1 MIALHVQEFYKKH
14 ETSKSY
20 RFSFMRAHP
29 LARLYMARVAKQ
41 HWEHECAPVKE
52 ALKRGGHKAR
62 GWEVGAGTRGRAG
75 MLLHCGRRG
84 GKGPKGRQPPGPS
97 WESSCRDNRQAK
109 SREAFAQV
117 KLAAGVN
124 LSGCPSMTDL
134 TGL

>member
-1 MIALHVQEFYKKH
+1 
-14 ETSKSY
+14 
-20 RFSFMRAHP
+20 MRAHP

-62 GWEVGAGTRGRAG
+62 GWEVGAGTRGWAG
-75 MLLHCGRRG
+75 MLLHCGGAG
-84 GKGPKGRQPPGPS
+84 GKGDNLLARPGSPATGTTL
-97 WESSCRDNRQAK
+97 RQA
-109 SREAFAQV
+109 REAFAQV

-124 LSGCPSMTDL
+124 LSGCPAMTDL